1 MILAIGQAVDAS
13 LFDCDKTR
21 KGAIAY
27 DKETFMTS
35 IPGVFAGGD
44 CGNDKISI
52 AVEAIA
58 DAKKASEIIDAYL
71 YGEEIKYREQYVV
84 TKDVTAEDFEDRER
98 LCRPELPELSP
109 EERKDNFSEVIP
121 ESYSIEDAVAE
132 ASRCLEC
139 GCHDYFECKLIDFAN
154 QYNVH
159 PERFEGEK
167 NTIDFK
173 DDHPFIVRDPNKC
186 ILCGLC
192 VRVCDEVMGVG
203 ALGLVN
209 RGFDTVVKPNMEKPL
224 IESGCISCGQCV
236 SVCPTGALQERT
248 SLVKEV
254 PVDTEHTLT
263 TCSMCSVGCTLDLET
278 RGDMLVKANP
288 SKEGIV
294 NQGLACGKGKWG
306 FDSAILEGKVED
318 CLVKE
323 GNDWREADYHEALML
338 IAKKCQTVAQRFGR
352 EAVAVAVSDRYT
364 NEEAYAIKVMADA
377 MSAKLLCLNNRK
389 SGLKEVLGVEGSP
402 NTIEEL
408 LSTNLILKV
417 GFEPSDS
424 RVIDIKIKQASE
436 RGAKVLDL
444 GEGQNDL
451 SFLKQLAKALIEQ
464 GKGENLEGYEELK
477 NSLENVTVSEKA
489 KILCDQYLKAKK
501 AMIVYQ
507 VNNLTVDGAKLV
519 GDIALLSGHIG
530 KPRDGVLAVLPKNNS
545 QGLHDLGITAGR
557 EALEGVKALV
567 VFGENAPIDTDKLEF
582 LAVCDTH
589 MTDLGDKA
597 SVFIPGTGFAST
609 NGTFTNTERRLQAVQ
624 AAIDEGI
631 LLSNWEVASEIAH
644 IFEVETPWEDTDDI
658 SDEMCDTEPLYK
670 YSIMDEVR
678 GGVLA
683 PVSPKLVAVEDGAL
697 TDPLDTTDSLMQ
709 SIIERIPK
717 PACPTL

>member
-1 MILAIGQAVDAS
+1 
-13 LFDCDKTR
+13 
-21 KGAIAY
+21 
-27 DKETFMTS
+27 
-35 IPGVFAGGD
+35 
-44 CGNDKISI
+44 
-52 AVEAIA
+52 
-58 DAKKASEIIDAYL
+58 
-71 YGEEIKYREQYVV
+71 
-84 TKDVTAEDFEDRER
+84 
-98 LCRPELPELSP
+98 
-109 EERKDNFSEVIP
+109 
-121 ESYSIEDAVAE
+121 
-132 ASRCLEC
+132 C

-159 PERFEGEK
+159 PERFAGEK
-167 NTIDFK
+167 NTIDFN

-288 SKEGIV
+288 YKEGLV
-294 NQGLACGKGKWG
+294 NKGLACGKGKWG
-306 FDSAILEGKVED
+306 FDSAILEGKVEE
-318 CLVKE
+318 CLIKE

-338 IAKKCQTVAQRFGR
+338 IAKKCQIAAQRHGR
-352 EAVAVAVSDRYT
+352 DAVAVAVSDRYT

-377 MSAKLLCLNNRK
+377 IGAKLLCLNNRQ

-402 NTIEEL
+402 NTIDEL

-417 GFEPSDS
+417 GFEPADS
-424 RVIDIKIKQASE
+424 RVIDIKIKQAAE

-444 GEGQNDL
+444 GEAGDDL
-451 SFLKQLAKALIEQ
+451 SFLKELAKALIEQ
-464 GKGENLEGYEELK
+464 GKGEKLAGYEELK
-477 NSLENVTVSEKA
+477 NSLENVVVSEKA
-489 KILCDQYLKAKK
+489 QILCEQYLSAKK

-530 KPRDGVLAVLPKNNS
+530 KPRDGILAVLPKNNS
-545 QGLHDLGITAGR
+545 QGLHDLGITAGA

-567 VFGENAPIDTDKLEF
+567 VFGENVPIDTDKLEF

-597 SVFIPGTGFAST
+597 CVFIPGTGFAST
-609 NGTFTNTERRLQAVQ
+609 NGTFTNTERRLQAVE
-624 AAIDEGI
+624 AAVDEGI
-631 LLSNWEVASEIAH
+631 FLSNWEVASEIAH

-683 PVSPKLVAVEDGAL
+683 PVDPKLVAVGDGAL
-697 TDPLDTTDSLMQ
+697 VDPLDTTDSLMQ
-709 SIIERIPK
+709 SINERIPK
-717 PACPTL
+717 PVCPTI